1 MYLLVYKPREG
12 CIHHYGIQTSIAI
25 FMVVNIS
32 CNVRESLNMVK
43 ERLLCNRLCSTA

>member
-1 MYLLVYKPREG
+1 MHLLVYKPRED

-32 CNVRESLNMVK
+32 CNVRESYNMVK
-43 ERLLCNRLCSTA
+43 ERLPVNCPL